1 MPPNAAPKEKTIF
14 DYSGI
19 FTDSAKEQYTGGD
32 VERIIDE
39 GLIMDFREQVARP
52 PQPRARAK
60 FEPYE
65 KLLLLISFGMWPLT
79 IVMTFAYEGS
89 LASMSD
95 FQAGTLGLGAVW
107 AISLFVLIVLI
118 RFDKA
123 ARSSGMYGKE
133 KESYSG
139 MMDLY
144 NKAQEAHY
152 EYVKLR
158 AAAEAQQILEKYP
171 QLKESAKGKST
182 EA

>member
-1 MPPNAAPKEKTIF
+1 
-14 DYSGI
+14 
-19 FTDSAKEQYTGGD
+19 
-32 VERIIDE
+32 
-39 GLIMDFREQVARP
+39 MDFREQVARP
-52 PQPRARAK
+52 STPRARAN

-65 KLLLLISFGMWPLT
+65 KLLLFIAPLVWLRT
-79 IVMTFAYEGS
+79 YFLTYFYENGEIPIINS
-89 LASMSD
+89 TPNDAILVA
-95 FQAGTLGLGAVW
+95 TW
-107 AISLFVLIVLI
+107 AASLFILVCLI
-118 RFDKA
+118 RFDKS

-144 NKAQEAHY
+144 NKAQQAHY

-171 QLKESAKGKST
+171 QLKESVTGKST